1 MGQSGAKD
9 NFSIADE
16 KRTDSINSK
25 AESKVS
31 EVRNTMVSISIKIMQ
46 ILFSIRVK

>member
-31 EVRNTMVSISIKIMQ
+31 RSSKYNGININQNNANFVQ
-46 ILFSIRVK
+46 YQG